1 LIDTCFATHHLQFA
15 FDDDNTLWTSAGGPQ
30 NAVVGWLNTKKF
42 LATGDAAASQG
53 WTALVL
59 DTNGNGKR
67 DDYVVPNQP
76 VDPQKGKRIVA
87 ALYGTPSARPT
98 ARSGAPHW
106 AFRVLSCISRA
117 PTRRRLRLPNITR
130 YRGMIRRRQCTAIR
144 RAAWT
149 STKMASYGCRWQTA
163 ILPVSTVRNA
173 RGC

>member
-1 LIDTCFATHHLQFA
+1 
-15 FDDDNTLWTSAGGPQ
+15 
-30 NAVVGWLNTKKF
+30 

-76 VDPQKGKRIVA
+76 VDSQKDKRIVA
-87 ALYGTPSARPT
+87 ALYGIAVSPADGSIWGTTLGFPGAVVHLPGANPPET
-98 ARSGAPHW
+98 ALAEYYEVP
-106 AFRVLSCISRA
+106 
-117 PTRRRLRLPNITR
+117 
-130 YRGMIRRRQCTAIR
+130 GMIRRRQCTAIR

-173 RGC
+173 RGR